1 MHRLSPIFPSP
12 LSASLLVSSPPLSP
26 SQAGDVYA
34 VVGEA
39 EGGAVWYQP
48 VLEPYWADEDEQEHP
63 FAALVGQRGGGG
75 GGGAQARRE
84 GRRARGRG

>member
-1 MHRLSPIFPSP
+1 M
-12 LSASLLVSSPPLSP
+12 
-26 SQAGDVYA
+26 YA

-75 GGGAQARRE
+75 GGTGEQGGTEGARS
-84 GRRARGRG
+84 RGAGSVAAATAAAVG